1 MLQSAQVIKYDAAKR
16 QTPQDWSVKDP
27 DKVWVPTK
35 IPCSMPVGDTV
46 TWFYESSR
54 DVTLTTRLK
63 LL

>member
-35 IPCSMPVGDTV
+35 TPVQCQSVILSHGFTKV
-46 TWFYESSR
+46 AET
-54 DVTLTTRLK
+54 
-63 LL
+63 